1 MNIWAGALIGAG
13 VCLAAGLLTPPMP
26 GLLKRPARRRA
37 AALCLG
43 TALLLAAAYGGLT
56 ALTDSLS
63 VLQIALFGA
72 AGAVTAAAA
81 ALDLRTRRVLDLHW
95 LLIAT
100 LGLVT
105 AWVMGGILP
114 ALLSAF
120 SAAATLSLAG
130 AIASRLTR
138 RPALGAGDI
147 LLATS
152 LALWVAP
159 AHSPFAFLIA
169 VAVTAF
175 VFMTNR
181 SGKIHALP
189 FAPGLAVGFGLIAL
203 TGKGFT

>member
-1 MNIWAGALIGAG
+1 
-13 VCLAAGLLTPPMP
+13 MP
-26 GLLKRPARRRA
+26 GLLKRPARRRTT
-37 AALCLG
+37 ALCLG
-43 TALLLAAAYGGLT
+43 AALLFAAAYGGLT

-63 VLQIALFGA
+63 MLQITLFGA
-72 AGAVTAAAA
+72 ASAVAAAA
-81 ALDLRTRRVLDLHW
+81 AAFDLRTRRVLDLHW
-95 LLIAT
+95 LLIAV

-105 AWVMGGILP
+105 AWVTGGILP
-114 ALLSAF
+114 ALLSTF

-147 LLATS
+147 LLAAG

-175 VFMTNR
+175 VSVTNR

-203 TGKGFT
+203 TGKGLT